1 MANLLSKEAN
11 LKFTYQDFRCMYA
24 PDLFI
29 NIWTYNYLTDH
40 FPCIAC
46 ETTLII
52 AKIFQ
57 KKSGAKNGVI
67 LKLWWK
73 K

>member
-1 MANLLSKEAN
+1 MANSLSKEAN

-40 FPCIAC
+40 FPCLA
-46 ETTLII
+46 
-52 AKIFQ
+52 
-57 KKSGAKNGVI
+57 
-67 LKLWWK
+67 
-73 K
+73 